1 MIFRSLLSCLPPLVI
16 AFVLISLLWPERT
29 TQRYGLPLKLC
40 LAVGVGFGVLSC
52 IYFLQLSLLGPSR
65 LGLISIQV
73 ALPAVLIAIFFHNRK
88 SLKRSPGGE
97 PVSEPVAEYAFSRI
111 LSILFLI
118 ALLSTAVTF
127 VFISLKK
134 PHGDWDAWAVYNM
147 KARFLFRAG
156 DHWRDLF
163 SQPLEW
169 ASPDYP
175 LLIPMSVAACWTLIG
190 KETIVVPALIAML
203 FTLGTVG
210 IAACSVSALRG
221 KTQGCLAGLILLG
234 TPYFITHGAS
244 QYSDIPLG
252 FFFLATLALI
262 NLQDALAKV
271 DCKLLVLAGMAAG
284 LSAWTKNEGFLFLIA
299 VLVSRL
305 VVTVPGNGLKLY
317 LRQMRFFAAGLL
329 PILLVL
335 IYFKLTISAHSLL
348 LPTEG
353 SNFIG
358 KLTDFSRYRT
368 ILDSFLRVGLGFRNW
383 PAVVPLL
390 AFYLLLLGI
399 RIETKQRASIAGSLI
414 ALGVMLA
421 GYFMIFVITPL
432 DLVWHLS
439 TVDRLYAQLWP
450 SFIFVFFLIVRTPEQ
465 ASLRTDAVSVP
476 A

>member
-1 MIFRSLLSCLPPLVI
+1 M
-16 AFVLISLLWPERT
+16 WPERT
-29 TQRYGLPLKLC
+29 TLRYSLPLRIC
-40 LAVGVGFGVLSC
+40 LAMGVGFGVLSC

-65 LGLISIQV
+65 LGLISTQV
-73 ALPAVLIAIFFHNRK
+73 ALPAILTAIFFHNRK
-88 SLKRSPGGE
+88 SLKRWPGGE

-111 LSILFLI
+111 LSILVLI
-118 ALLSTAVTF
+118 ALLSTAVTL

-190 KETIVVPALIAML
+190 KESVVVPALIAML

-252 FFFLATLALI
+252 FFFIATLALI
-262 NLQDALAKV
+262 SLQDALAKV

-317 LRQMRFFAAGLL
+317 LRQMRFFAAGLM

-348 LPTEG
+348 LPAEG
-353 SNFIG
+353 QNFIG

-368 ILDSFLRVGLGFRNW
+368 ILDFFIRLGLGFGDW
-383 PAVVPLL
+383 PISVAFLL

-421 GYFMIFVITPL
+421 GYFMIYLITPR

-439 TVDRLYAQLWP
+439 VSAARLYSQLWP

-465 ASLRTDAVSVP
+465 ALFRTDAVSVP
-476 A
+476 T

>member
-1 MIFRSLLSCLPPLVI
+1 MIFSSLLSCLAPLVI
-16 AFVLISLLWPERT
+16 GFLLISLLWPEQPALRND
-29 TQRYGLPLKLC
+29 LPLKLC

-52 IYFLQLSLLGPSR
+52 IHFLQLSLFGPSR
-65 LGLISIQV
+65 RGLISTQI
-73 ALPAVLIAIFFHNRK
+73 ALLAVLIAIFFYKRK
-88 SLKRSPGGE
+88 SMKRSPRGE
-97 PVSEPVAEYAFSRI
+97 PVGEPVAESRFSRI
-111 LSILFLI
+111 LSLLFLF

-147 KARFLFRAG
+147 KARFVFRAG

-163 SQPLEW
+163 SQRLEW
-169 ASPDYP
+169 ANLDYP
-175 LLIPMSVAACWTLIG
+175 LLIPMSVAACWTLMG
-190 KETIVVPALIAML
+190 KETVVVPALIAML
-203 FTLGTVG
+203 FTLATVG
-210 IAACSVSALRG
+210 VAACSVSAIRG
-221 KTQGCLAGLILLG
+221 KTQGYLAGLVLLC

-271 DCKLLVLAGMAAG
+271 DCKLLILAGMAAG
-284 LSAWTKNEGFLFLIA
+284 LSTWTKNEGLLFLIA

-305 VVTVPGNGLKLY
+305 VVTVVGNGLKLY
-317 LRQMRFFAAGLL
+317 LRQMRFFAAGLM

-335 IYFKLTISAHSLL
+335 IYFKLTISAHSWLHSA
-348 LPTEG
+348 EG
-353 SNFIG
+353 PSLIG

-368 ILDSFLRVGLGFRNW
+368 ILDSFVRVGLGFRNW

-390 AFYLLLLGI
+390 AFYLLLLRI
-399 RIETKQRASIAGSLI
+399 RIETKERASIAGLLI

-421 GYFMIFVITPL
+421 GYFMIFVITPR

-439 TVDRLYAQLWP
+439 TVDRLYTQLLP
-450 SFIFVFFLIVRTPEQ
+450 SFIFIFFLIVRTPEQ
-465 ASLRTDAVSVP
+465 AFIED
-476 A
+476 

>member
-1 MIFRSLLSCLPPLVI
+1 MIFSSLLSCLAPLVI
-16 AFVLISLLWPERT
+16 GFVLISLLWPEQTALRNELT
-29 TQRYGLPLKLC
+29 LKLC

-52 IYFLQLSLLGPSR
+52 IYFLQLSLFGPSR
-65 LGLISIQV
+65 RGLISTQI
-73 ALPAVLIAIFFHNRK
+73 ALLAVLIAIFFYKRK
-88 SLKRSPGGE
+88 SMKRSPRGE
-97 PVSEPVAEYAFSRI
+97 PVSEPVAESRFSRI
-111 LSILFLI
+111 LSVLFLI
-118 ALLSTAVTF
+118 TLLSTAVTF

-163 SQPLEW
+163 SKPLEW

-175 LLIPMSVAACWTLIG
+175 LLIPVSIAACWTLMG

-203 FTLGTVG
+203 FTLATVG
-210 IAACSVSALRG
+210 IAACSVFAIRG
-221 KTQGCLAGLILLG
+221 KTQGYLAGLVLLC

-252 FFFLATLALI
+252 FFFLATLALMS
-262 NLQDALAKV
+262 LQDGSAKG
-271 DCKLLVLAGMAAG
+271 DSKFLILAGMAAG

-299 VLVSRL
+299 VLVSRF
-305 VVTVPGNGLKLY
+305 VVTVPGNGLKPY

-348 LPTEG
+348 LPAEG
-353 SNFIG
+353 QNSIG

-368 ILDSFLRVGLGFRNW
+368 ILDSFVRVGLGFRTW

-390 AFYLLLLGI
+390 AFYLLLLRI
-399 RIETKQRASIAGSLI
+399 RIEPKERASIAGSLI
-414 ALGVMLA
+414 VLAVMIA
-421 GYFMIFVITPL
+421 GYFMIFVISPR
-432 DLVWHLS
+432 DLAWHLS
-439 TVDRLYAQLWP
+439 ASVDRLYAQLWP
-450 SFIFVFFLIVRTPEQ
+450 SFIFIFFLIVRTPEQ
-465 ASLRTDAVSVP
+465 AFIED
-476 A
+476 